1 MNEREI
7 DELARAVVE
16 HLGVPLGSES
26 QALPDIGW
34 RMPFEERGKREVG
47 GGRRGG
53 WGWSPPSSPLPPP
66 PDITL
71 AGLVDHTLLAADATR
86 ADIERLC
93 DEALAHRFAA
103 VCVNG
108 GWVSLCAGRLLGSGV
123 KVAAVVGF
131 PLGATTSSAKAFEAR
146 NLVDEGADELDMV
159 APIGR
164 LLDGDWDYVEADISG
179 VVRSCGGRIV
189 KVILET
195 AVLTPIEIV
204 KASALAKEAGASFVK
219 TSTGFH
225 AAGGATVEAVA
236 LMREAVGRGGT
247 IGVKASGGIHSC
259 ASALQML
266 GAGASRLGTSS
277 GVSLVECIGVDA
289 HPFDDLVAHPARHA
303 AACRFCD

>member
-16 HLGVPLGSES
+16 RLGVPPGSES
-26 QALPDIGW
+26 HAQPDIGW
-34 RMPFEERGKREVG
+34 RMPFEG
-47 GGRRGG
+47 GGRREEGGVRRGG
-53 WGWSPPSSPLPPP
+53 WGRPPLSSPLPP

-71 AGLVDHTLLAADATR
+71 ADMVDHTLLRADAKR
-86 ADIERLC
+86 ADVERLC
-93 DEALAHRFAA
+93 DEALRCRFAA
-103 VCVNG
+103 LCVNG
-108 GWVSLCAGRLLGSGV
+108 GWVSLCAKRLLDSGV

-146 NLVDEGADELDMV
+146 DLVDEGADELDMV

-164 LLDGDWDYVEADISG
+164 MLDGDWDYVEADISG
-179 VVRSCGGRIV
+179 VVQSCGGRIV

-195 AVLTPIEIV
+195 AVLAPIEIV

-236 LMREAVGRGGT
+236 LMREAVGWGET
-247 IGVKASGGIHSC
+247 IGVKASGGIRSC

-277 GVSLVECIGVDA
+277 GVSLAECIGADV
-289 HPFDDLVAHPARHA
+289 HPFGELVAHPARHA
-303 AACRFCD
+303 TACKFCD

>member
-1 MNEREI
+1 M
-7 DELARAVVE
+7 
-16 HLGVPLGSES
+16 
-26 QALPDIGW
+26 
-34 RMPFEERGKREVG
+34 
-47 GGRRGG
+47 
-53 WGWSPPSSPLPPP
+53 
-66 PDITL
+66 
-71 AGLVDHTLLAADATR
+71 DHTLLAADATR

-179 VVRSCGGRIV
+179 VIQSCGGRIV

-195 AVLTPIEIV
+195 AVLAPIEIV
-204 KASALAKEAGASFVK
+204 KASALAKETGASFVK

-225 AAGGATVEAVA
+225 AAGGATVAAVA
-236 LMREAVGRGGT
+236 LMREAVGGT
-247 IGVKASGGIHSC
+247 IGVKASGGIRSC

-289 HPFDDLVAHPARHA
+289 HPFDELVAHPARHET
-303 AACRFCD
+303 ACRFCD